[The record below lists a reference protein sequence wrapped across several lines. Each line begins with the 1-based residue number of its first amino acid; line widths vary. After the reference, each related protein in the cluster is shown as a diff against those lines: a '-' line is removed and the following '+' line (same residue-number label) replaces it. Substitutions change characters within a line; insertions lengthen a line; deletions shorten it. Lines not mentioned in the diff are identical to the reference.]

1 MASKGLN
8 VQESLALV
16 REARK
21 MADPNPRFLETL
33 GEFYGSRELGQLCLK
48 LGL

>member
-8 VQESLALV
+8 AQESLAFV

-21 MADPNPRFLETL
+21 MADPNPKFLEIL
-33 GEFYGSRELGQLCLK
+33 GEFEGSRELGQLRVK
-48 LGL
+48 VGL